1 MKNNI
6 RMPDDEVFTDVT
18 TSTTSIV
25 DPNGAIR
32 IMVHFT
38 AKTNYGRF
46 FEKIRIN
53 IDKKEAE
60 SDWEEIE
67 LPSLI
72 VKEEGSKD
80 ERGKGP

>member
-18 TSTTSIV
+18 TSITSIV
-25 DPNGAIR
+25 EPSEAIR

-38 AKTNYGRF
+38 AKTNHGRF
-46 FEKIRIN
+46 FEKVRIN

-67 LPSLI
+67 LPSLT
-72 VKEEGSKD
+72 VKEEKKIEETRES
-80 ERGKGP
+80 